1 MQQSFVT
8 IVIFRMRFSEKYA
21 LETNYPYVSTTEGK
35 QTESTN
41 LPPSTYTHNCE
52 FICVFLEGLS
62 NYKSTCRECIAA
74 VTKFPGTVFSLDNTH
89 PDRTLAEATIMS
101 PPFCPLSFSYSLVSD
116 PSICLSVSAE
126 PLMEPEVCLGISGSS
141 RQRYQPTTSH
151 LLEDNKAHLC
161 QSR

>member
-1 MQQSFVT
+1 M
-8 IVIFRMRFSEKYA
+8 IVIFRMCFSEKYA
-21 LETNYPYVSTTEGK
+21 LK
-35 QTESTN
+35 KK
-41 LPPSTYTHNCE
+41 LPLCLNDRRKANRVNKPTTYTHNWV
-52 FICVFLEGLS
+52 CVFLEGVS

-89 PDRTLAEATIMS
+89 PDRSLAEATIMS

-141 RQRYQPTTSH
+141 RQRYQTTTSH
-151 LLEDNKAHLC
+151 LLENNKAHLC

>member
-1 MQQSFVT
+1 MQQSFVM
-8 IVIFRMRFSEKYA
+8 IVIFRMCFSEKYA
-21 LETNYPYVSTTEGK
+21 LKKNYPYVSMTEGK

-41 LPPSTYTHNCE
+41 LPHIPITE
-52 FICVFLEGLS
+52 FICVFLEWVS

-89 PDRTLAEATIMS
+89 PDRSLAEATIMS

-141 RQRYQPTTSH
+141 RQRYQTTTSH
-151 LLEDNKAHLC
+151 LLENNKAHLC

>member
-1 MQQSFVT
+1 M
-8 IVIFRMRFSEKYA
+8 IVIFQMCFSEKYA
-21 LETNYPYVSTTEGK
+21 LKKNYPYVSTTEGK

-62 NYKSTCRECIAA
+62 NYKPTCRECIAA
-74 VTKFPGTVFSLDNTH
+74 VTKFPGTVFSLDNTN

-116 PSICLSVSAE
+116 PSICLSVSEE